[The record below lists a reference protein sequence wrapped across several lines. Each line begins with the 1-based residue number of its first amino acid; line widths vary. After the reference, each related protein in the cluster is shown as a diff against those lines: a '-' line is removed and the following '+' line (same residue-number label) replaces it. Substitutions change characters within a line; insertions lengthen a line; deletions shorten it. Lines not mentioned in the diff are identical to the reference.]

1 MDAGLPSAGKNIKRG
16 KRVKPDR
23 HGWNTLEN
31 YKQIHYDRLTTH
43 PFVDHSKPTPDFETF
58 DGGESLYILL
68 EGEIYCE
75 HNVVLSITKWFET
88 RIIGGGRLQVRCF
101 SYRYNAS
108 ILGKHNILR
117 YDNNHDFDDY
127 HKHKF
132 DVRTGKPIRRESL
145 RRNDF
150 PTLSEVLD
158 ELENMFA

>member
-1 MDAGLPSAGKNIKRG
+1 MDAGLLGSGKNIKRD

-31 YKQIHYDRLTTH
+31 YKQIHYDRLADH
-43 PFVDHSKPTPDFETF
+43 PFVDHSKPMPDFETF
-58 DGGESLYILL
+58 SDEESLYIFL
-68 EGEIYCE
+68 EGEIYCKQ
-75 HNVVLSITKWFET
+75 NVVLSITKIFET
-88 RIIGGGRLQVRCF
+88 RIIGDGRLQVRCF

-117 YDNNHDFDDY
+117 YDNNHNFDDY
-127 HKHKF
+127 HKHEF
-132 DVRTGKPIRRESL
+132 DVQTGKQIKRESL
-145 RRNDF
+145 KRNDF